1 MDLKE
6 LAVLTNQL
14 VKKAA
19 SEDDESFLYQYRV
32 PISLIAGG
40 LAGAALGTKY
50 APFLK
55 RKLGKILQF
64 GKTKAKS
71 KTRKAKTRKAKTKT
85 ETKAQAAQSAKKV
98 STKTQPKTQPK
109 RRRSSLKAF
118 LEREI
123 PGLGITNAALMG
135 ILTRKEALPALVSQG
150 YITERHAKK
159 IAKVWDILRQKGK
172 LKTLPK
178 YEEALPQIKSYH
190 ARNLIAHHIREVKT
204 SNRPL
209 KY

>member
-71 KTRKAKTRKAKTKT
+71 KTRKAKTRTGTKAKSKT
-85 ETKAQAAQSAKKV
+85 GTQGKREKGTKAKAKGGKF
-98 STKTQPKTQPK
+98 P
-109 RRRSSLKAF
+109 LKAF
-118 LEREI
+118 LGKKV
-123 PGLGITNAALMG
+123 PNWGITYLELLGVLAAKRSAFPKLVERQY
-135 ILTRKEALPALVSQG
+135 LTKRQ
-150 YITERHAKK
+150 AKK
-159 IAKVWDILRQKGK
+159 IAKAWDILREKGK
-172 LKTLPK
+172 LEKLPK
-178 YEEALPQIKSYH
+178 YEDVISKIKVRG
-190 ARNLIAHHIREVKT
+190 ARKLLKNT
-204 SNRPL
+204 RPSRTPYKPL
-209 KY
+209 VY